1 MTSPTMFGFSG
12 NTAHVGGEA
21 GPEAILPL
29 NGFYKHLDKKLESS
43 NNNNAIV
50 EELRSLRKLVESLEL
65 ILNIDAREFV
75 RTAVAPNKR
84 ELDNYDTRKVK
95 FVY

>member
-75 RTAVAPNKR
+75 RTAVVPNKR

-95 FVY
+95 FAY

>member
-29 NGFYKHLDKKLESS
+29 NGFYKHLDTKL
-43 NNNNAIV
+43 NQNAIDYNKMTQSFI
-50 EELRSLRKLVESLEL
+50 EALKQMNIENN
-65 ILNIDAREFV
+65 INIDGRNFM
-75 RTAVAPNKR
+75 RAVAPYSS
-84 ELDNYDTRKVK
+84 ELDKYNARNPRFSY
-95 FVY
+95 